1 MPPTLVSVNTHEA
14 ITLVVS
20 GGGLV
25 GAVDWDLV
33 VVGPQAVTMC
43 VRVGEQAS
51 LFGEGGQG
59 REGRGG
65 ITVLVQD
72 TLEQ

>member
-1 MPPTLVSVNTHEA
+1 MLSKDTHTVYQDTPPTLVSVNTHEA

-43 VRVGEQAS
+43 V
-51 LFGEGGQG
+51 
-59 REGRGG
+59 
-65 ITVLVQD
+65 
-72 TLEQ
+72 